1 MHKWWA
7 SVLFFTTAVVVLR
20 LDALRCTAEV
30 ISAPARQESKRGQAC
45 PAELPMSPASAA
57 PPAQRSAA
65 LGAPPADGDEAAA
78 EELSVRGALALCG
91 LWSKPLIGLAEG
103 CPVKARVWRMPVE
116 PGCEWPEMAEL
127 PRLRGTANVGIA
139 MSGGGLRACMQD
151 LGVVMALHD
160 QGLLGRARY
169 ISGNSGGSWFTA
181 ALGFLPQDRSL
192 EVFLVPG
199 VLPASALSMEVLG
212 DLPQGSF
219 ARVASEPVVASGGP
233 PAWLE
238 DQFSQGG
245 ARGYLD
251 AFAADMAQRFLA
263 PFGLFKPRSVI
274 STEPGTEGHRRAVE
288 AVGHAGVQVTPARG
302 DMPFPILNAAIRS
315 EVAGWL
321 PLEFTPLYAGTP
333 VRLRGPDGHEGG
345 GAVEAPAKR
354 VCGLRI
360 FSSRLD
366 IRQGSLRRSPRA
378 ISTWNLRDSRTR
390 SEAFAAGCPA
400 PDALE
405 QGGSAVGD
413 GEEVGVSP
421 EHFLPLP
428 FAMGASSNVRPLLRQ
443 RWPES
448 DLLPEGQRKDPVMQL
463 WSPADI
469 RSGRGGLK
477 QVLGES
483 ADRGGID
490 RSAEVCFV
498 HIFRSVSF
506 QDSALLTCTNN
517 SQPSLLNSPLRAFV
531 YYPCFKTLQ
540 VSHPWKVSA
549 PCGDHSLC
557 KTAPEAQELKDR
569 TRKPRS
575 GYTAPDARRLQ
586 DSLRSAVARCRLRTA
601 TRATT
606 TACWPCCGDAWTAP
620 SSRPQRD
627 EGRVPVAS
635 RHPCRLV
642 STSHGTPVVGPQRGR
657 RESGGG
663 ESKNTGDDEK
673 PSCLASSPP
682 LRS

>member
-1 MHKWWA
+1 
-7 SVLFFTTAVVVLR
+7 
-20 LDALRCTAEV
+20 
-30 ISAPARQESKRGQAC
+30 
-45 PAELPMSPASAA
+45 
-57 PPAQRSAA
+57 
-65 LGAPPADGDEAAA
+65 
-78 EELSVRGALALCG
+78 VRGALALCG

-103 CPVKARVWRMPVE
+103 CPVKARVWCMPVA
-116 PGCEWPEMAEL
+116 PGCEWPELAEL

-181 ALGFLPQDRSL
+181 ALGFLPEDRSL
-192 EVFLVPG
+192 EAFLAPG
-199 VLPASALSMEVLG
+199 LLPPSALSMKVLG

-251 AFAADMAQRFLA
+251 AFAADMARRFLA

-274 STEPGTEGHRRAVE
+274 STEPGTEGHRRALE
-288 AVGHAGVQVTPARG
+288 AVGHADVQVTPARG

-345 GAVEAPAKR
+345 GAVEA
-354 VCGLRI
+354 
-360 FSSRLD
+360 
-366 IRQGSLRRSPRA
+366 
-378 ISTWNLRDSRTR
+378 
-390 SEAFAAGCPA
+390 FAAGCPA
-400 PDALE
+400 PHALE

-413 GEEVGVSP
+413 GEEVVVSP

-477 QVLGES
+477 QVADGYASDNNGLLALLRRCVDRAIIMIPHHVPVTHHDYANEVWWSAFFGALGRDWKGLKAHDVNRHQQVFDRGCWEPLLEELRGLANNGRPTTVASTLDVLPNARCGVEGGYKLRAIFVCASLSEEYLAQLPEDTQAALQRTARPDES
-483 ADRGGID
+483 AQERPYSLDASFPYLPTSTSAGDFDAPLCALLAQSAAHNLLACRETLHEFFEAEAEGPPAEAGGQGANPWAWTGTLLHRMLSPAPAVTGRRRTRGG
-490 RSAEVCFV
+490 
-498 HIFRSVSF
+498 
-506 QDSALLTCTNN
+506 T
-517 SQPSLLNSPLRAFV
+517 
-531 YYPCFKTLQ
+531 
-540 VSHPWKVSA
+540 
-549 PCGDHSLC
+549 
-557 KTAPEAQELKDR
+557 
-569 TRKPRS
+569 
-575 GYTAPDARRLQ
+575 
-586 DSLRSAVARCRLRTA
+586 
-601 TRATT
+601 
-606 TACWPCCGDAWTAP
+606 
-620 SSRPQRD
+620 
-627 EGRVPVAS
+627 
-635 RHPCRLV
+635 
-642 STSHGTPVVGPQRGR
+642 
-657 RESGGG
+657 
-663 ESKNTGDDEK
+663 
-673 PSCLASSPP
+673 
-682 LRS
+682 